1 MGPGRPHLAGTI
13 LISAKLLKHLLV
25 GIEQSQI
32 TMELRKGQCER
43 ELDFSLLQA
52 ACGGA
57 ADCQ

>member
-1 MGPGRPHLAGTI
+1 MEPGHPHLAGTI

-25 GIEQSQI
+25 GIEQNQI

-43 ELDFSLLQA
+43 ELDFALQA
-52 ACGGA
+52 ACGEA